1 MLFHLSSSLFF
12 LAKII
17 NLFINGDFLSL
28 NLLYSQFLIFF
39 VGNNNKGLLSV
50 RFNIINIFIN
60 NKPNIKYKTYI
71 CAIIV

>member
-1 MLFHLSSSLFF
+1 
-12 LAKII
+12 
-17 NLFINGDFLSL
+17 
-28 NLLYSQFLIFF
+28 YFF

-60 NKPNIKYKTYI
+60 NKPNIKYKKGLLSVRFNIINIFINNKPNIKYKTYV